1 MTTRLLIV
9 DDDPDHCANLSDFC
23 EEIGWETRTACSA
36 DDAERLLA
44 AEAFSLMVLDVTMPG
59 LDGVS
64 YCRRLRARAEMIP
77 VLMLTANTLTEERVE
92 GLHAGADDY
101 LGKPFSFAEFEAR
114 VCAVLRRAPA
124 EKLIVGDLVYDVR
137 QRRAVRAGK
146 PLRLRGLALRIL
158 EELMKASPNVVTRET
173 LTAAL
178 WPEGDVPQADSLRAN
193 MHLLRGVVDR
203 PFAGALIRTHPG
215 VGWSIDRAGP
225 ANKSDRQAPA
235 AHGLPALTASSS

>member
-23 EEIGWETRTACSA
+23 EEVGWETRTACST
-36 DDAERLLA
+36 DDAERLLE

-59 LDGVS
+59 LNGVS
-64 YCRRLRARAEMIP
+64 YCRRLRARGEMIP
-77 VLMLTANTLTEERVE
+77 ILMLTANTLTEERVE
-92 GLHAGADDY
+92 GLNAGADDY
-101 LGKPFSFAEFEAR
+101 LGKPFSLAEFEAR
-114 VCAVLRRAPA
+114 AAAVLRRAPA

-146 PLRLRGLALRIL
+146 PLKVRGLALRIL

-193 MHLLRGVVDR
+193 MHLLRSVVDR
-203 PFAGALIRTHPG
+203 PFHGALIRTHPG
-215 VGWSIDRAGP
+215 VGWSIGEAEKP
-225 ANKSDRQAPA
+225 DRQAPSA
-235 AHGLPALTASSS
+235 PGLTGSKASSS